1 MKTFLLL
8 IILFFSSISSFAQW
22 KPAGDKIKTVWAE
35 KIDPNNVL
43 PEYPRPIMERDKWQ
57 NLNGLWDYAIL
68 PMGQQEPQTFDG
80 KILVPFA
87 VESSLSGVQKELGKE
102 KELWY
107 RRTFTIPSDW
117 KSKNVILHF
126 GAVDW
131 KAEVYLN
138 NIKIGSHT
146 GGYTPF
152 CFDVT
157 PFLTSGNQKLV
168 VKVWDPTS
176 DSSIPRGK
184 QVTNPNGIWYTPVSG
199 IWQTVWLEPVNNK
212 HIVGITPIANIDN
225 NNLKVKVCT
234 KNTESSD
241 IVEVKLKDNNKVIAS
256 AKGVVGQTLDIA
268 IPNAK
273 LWSPES
279 PFLYDLDVT
288 LIERGKSVDK
298 VSSYAAMRK
307 VSKKRDANGI
317 IRIQLNNKD
326 IFHFGP
332 LDQGWWPD
340 GLYTAPTDEALKYDI
355 VKTKDFGYNM
365 IRKHVKVEPARWYTH
380 CDRLGILVWQD
391 MPNGDQGPHWDMHHY
406 FDGKEVTRSIES
418 EQNFR
423 KEWKEIMD
431 YLMPYPSIAI
441 WVPFN
446 EAWGQFKTQE
456 ITEWTQYYDPSRLVN
471 PASGGNHYLKVGD
484 ILDFHKYP
492 SPEMMMYDNER
503 ITVIGE
509 YGGIGMPLT
518 DHLWQP
524 DKNWGYVQFKSA
536 KEVTD
541 EYVKYGRQLLNLVK
555 SGISGGVYTQTTDVE
570 GEVNGLITY
579 DRKVIKVEED
589 RIRKINQEIINSL
602 SE

>member
-8 IILFFSSISSFAQW
+8 IILLFSSVSSFAQW

-138 NIKIGSHT
+138 NIKIGTHT

-298 VSSYAAMRK
+298 VSSYTAMRK

-579 DRKVIKVEED
+579 DRKIIKVEED

>member
-8 IILFFSSISSFAQW
+8 IILLFSSISSFAQW
-22 KPAGDKIKTVWAE
+22 KPVGDKIKTVWAE

-340 GLYTAPTDEALKYDI
+340 GLYTAPL
-355 VKTKDFGYNM
+355 
-365 IRKHVKVEPARWYTH
+365 
-380 CDRLGILVWQD
+380 
-391 MPNGDQGPHWDMHHY
+391 
-406 FDGKEVTRSIES
+406 
-418 EQNFR
+418 
-423 KEWKEIMD
+423 
-431 YLMPYPSIAI
+431 IA
-441 WVPFN
+441 P
-446 EAWGQFKTQE
+446 
-456 ITEWTQYYDPSRLVN
+456 
-471 PASGGNHYLKVGD
+471 
-484 ILDFHKYP
+484 
-492 SPEMMMYDNER
+492 
-503 ITVIGE
+503 
-509 YGGIGMPLT
+509 
-518 DHLWQP
+518 
-524 DKNWGYVQFKSA
+524 
-536 KEVTD
+536 
-541 EYVKYGRQLLNLVK
+541 
-555 SGISGGVYTQTTDVE
+555 
-570 GEVNGLITY
+570 
-579 DRKVIKVEED
+579 
-589 RIRKINQEIINSL
+589 
-602 SE
+602 

>member
-8 IILFFSSISSFAQW
+8 IILLFSSISSFAQW
-22 KPAGDKIKTVWAE
+22 KPVGDKIKTVWAE

>member
-8 IILFFSSISSFAQW
+8 IILFFSSVSSFAQW

-43 PEYPRPIMERDKWQ
+43 SEYPRPIMERDKWQ

-138 NIKIGSHT
+138 NIKIGTHT

-431 YLMPYPSIAI
+431 YLIPYPSIAI

>member
-8 IILFFSSISSFAQW
+8 IILLFSSVSSFAQW

-138 NIKIGSHT
+138 NIKIGTHT

-298 VSSYAAMRK
+298 VSSYTAMRK

-579 DRKVIKVEED
+579 DRKIIKVDED

>member
-8 IILFFSSISSFAQW
+8 IILLFSSVSSFAQW

-35 KIDPNNVL
+35 KIDPNYVL

-256 AKGVVGQTLDIA
+256 AKGVVGQTLDIT

-579 DRKVIKVEED
+579 DRKIIKVEED

>member
-8 IILFFSSISSFAQW
+8 IILLFSSISSFAQW
-22 KPAGDKIKTVWAE
+22 KPVGDKIKTVWAE

-241 IVEVKLKDNNKVIAS
+241 IVEVKLKDNHKVIAS

>member
-8 IILFFSSISSFAQW
+8 IILLFSSVSSFAQW

-43 PEYPRPIMERDKWQ
+43 PKYPRPIMERDKWQ

-225 NNLKVKVCT
+225 NNLKVKVRT

-256 AKGVVGQTLDIA
+256 AKGVVGQTLDIT

-579 DRKVIKVEED
+579 DRKIIKVEED